1 MDDHRYDREYHSTN
15 HYTDCNGPNCDC
27 DERRY
32 GSHSSNSGKGMSTFG
47 AVLCTVGSF
56 IGTALI
62 FVLLGIDI
70 ENIPGIV
77 IIIVWIII
85 AAVLAVIGSF
95 FGW

>member
-1 MDDHRYDREYHSTN
+1 MDDHRYDSEYDSTN
-15 HYTDCNGPNCDC
+15 HYADCSGPNCDC

-32 GSHSSNSGKGMSTFG
+32 GSYSSNSGNGMSTF
-47 AVLCTVGSF
+47 AAILCTVGSF
-56 IGTALI
+56 IGTTLI
-62 FVLLGIDI
+62 FVLLGIDT
-70 ENIPGIV
+70 ENVPGIV